1 MENNAPQKK
10 QFPAFLTLTIIA
22 VVAAVVLALT
32 NMITAGPIA
41 EHAMAALKE
50 AFNAVM
56 PAESYEAMTVPA
68 EYEVAS
74 LYAAKN
80 GDEVIGYCVTA
91 SSNGYGGPV
100 AVTLGV
106 DKSGVVTGCSVGD
119 TNFAETAGFGARA
132 KDASFQE
139 QFPGISAVD
148 GGAFEALSGATI
160 TSEAVRAS
168 VNKGLKCVAEVALGA
183 SQKAQVEFGAPA
195 GKADEAEAV
204 EPVGEVLT
212 AAAPG
217 FAGQDVIVNATMN
230 ADGTIATLSFDMSL
244 QAPPVCDL
252 CNTDEFK
259 SQFIGKAGP
268 FVKGEGIDIVSGAT
282 FTSEGIIAAV
292 NKLYETQETFAEAPA
307 TVIAEGDSA
316 ALAVKADGAAVV
328 TPVEGYTG
336 DVAVNLT
343 VENGQVTAGEF
354 AAPAEEVAAEPAP
367 ADNIIGTAPGFQSDV
382 NVSITLAEDGT
393 IAALSIGSAG
403 ETPGFGIRCAEDETF
418 INQFIGKKGPFAIG
432 ENVDAL
438 TGATMTSTAVVEAI
452 NVAMNADEAV
462 ADTTEEVV
470 EEVPAE
476 TAAPAG
482 ETFTGTAAGFQ
493 SDVTVTLTVADGV
506 ITAITVDSSGET
518 VGFGTRCAEDETF
531 LNQFIG
537 KKVEVFTLG
546 ENVDA
551 LTGAT
556 MTSQAVVNAIN
567 ASSTVAATAEAVEAA
582 PAGETLTGTAAGFQS
597 DVTVTLTV
605 ADGVITAITVDS
617 SGETVG
623 FGTRC
628 AEDEAF
634 LNQFIGKKA
643 TPDLGE
649 GIDALSGATMTSE
662 AVVKAA
668 NAAIGV
674 EEAVETTEEVV
685 EEVPAAPAAE
695 ELTAAAAGFAGKDVG
710 VAVTLNEDGT
720 IATLTLDL
728 TQQVPLVCDLCNSE
742 DFLNQFIGKKGP
754 FVKGEGV
761 DIVTGAT
768 FTSDGVI
775 AALNTLFP
783 EEEKVEE
790 AAAPAGEALTA
801 AAPGFLDSE
810 VGVTATL
817 NADGTIATLT
827 FDLSKQV
834 PPAGDL
840 CDSED
845 FKAQFIGK
853 KGPFVLGEG
862 VDAVTGATFTSEG
875 VVEALNKLFQ

>member
-1 MENNAPQKK
+1 MENNAPKKK
-10 QFPAFLTLTIIA
+10 QLPAFLILTIIA
-22 VVAAVVLALT
+22 VVAAVVLGLT

-56 PAESYEAMTVPA
+56 PAESYEIMTVPA
-68 EYEVAS
+68 EHEVSS

-106 DKSGVVTGCSVGD
+106 DTNGVVTGISVGD
-119 TNFAETAGFGARA
+119 ANFAETPGFGARA
-132 KDASFQE
+132 KDASFQA
-139 QFPGISAVD
+139 QFPGISAVE

-160 TSEAVRAS
+160 TSEAVRAAT
-168 VNKGLKCVAEVALGA
+168 NKGLKCVAEVALGA
-183 SQKAQVEFGAPA
+183 SQNAQVEFGAPA
-195 GKADEAEAV
+195 GKPAEAETV
-204 EPVGEVLT
+204 EPVGDVLT

-230 ADGTIATLSFDMSL
+230 ADGTIATLSFDMSK

-259 SQFIGKAGP
+259 AQFIGKAGP
-268 FVKGEGIDIVSGAT
+268 FVKGEGVDIVSGAT

-292 NKLYETQETFAEAPA
+292 NKLYETEETFAEAPA
-307 TVIAEGDSA
+307 TVIAEGDTA
-316 ALAVKADGAAVV
+316 ALAVKADGVAVV

-336 DVAVNLT
+336 EVAVNLT

-354 AAPAEEVAAEPAP
+354 AAPADTGAEPAP
-367 ADNIIGTAPGFQSDV
+367 VDNIIGTAPGFQSDV

-393 IAALSIGSAG
+393 IAALSIGSAD
-403 ETPGFGIRCAEDETF
+403 ETPGFGTRCGEDEAF
-418 INQFIGKKGPFAIG
+418 INQFVGKKGPFAIG

-452 NVAMNADEAV
+452 NVAMNADVQE
-462 ADTTEEVV
+462 
-470 EEVPAE
+470 
-476 TAAPAG
+476 AAPAG
-482 ETFTGTAAGFQ
+482 ETFTGTAGGFQ

-506 ITAITVDSSGET
+506 ITAITVDSSSET
-518 VGFGTRCAEDETF
+518 PGFGTRCGEDEAF
-531 LNQFIG
+531 LNQFVG
-537 KKVEVFTLG
+537 KKVEVFALG

-551 LTGAT
+551 LSGAT
-556 MTSQAVVNAIN
+556 MTSEAVVKAIN
-567 ASSTVAATAEAVEAA
+567 ASSTVAASAEAVEAA
-582 PAGETLTGTAAGFQS
+582 PAGETFTGTAGGFQS

-617 SGETVG
+617 SSETPG

-628 AEDEAF
+628 GEDEAF

-649 GIDALSGATMTSE
+649 GIDALTGATVTSE

-685 EEVPAAPAAE
+685 EEAPAAE
-695 ELTAAAAGFAGKDVG
+695 ELTAAAPGFVGKDVG

-728 TQQVPLVCDLCNSE
+728 TQQAPPVCDMCNSE

-768 FTSDGVI
+768 FTSEGVI

-790 AAAPAGEALTA
+790 VAAPAAEELTA
-801 AAPGFLDSE
+801 AAPGFVGKD
-810 VGVTATL
+810 VGVAVTL

-834 PPAGDL
+834 PPVCDL
-840 CDSED
+840 CDTEA

-853 KGPFVLGEG
+853 KGPFVKGEG
-862 VDAVTGATFTSEG
+862 VDVVTGATFTSEG
-875 VVEALNKLFQ
+875 IIEALNKLFQ

>member
-1 MENNAPQKK
+1 MENNAPKKK
-10 QFPAFLTLTIIA
+10 QLPAFLILTIIA

-41 EHAMAALKE
+41 VHAMAALKE

-56 PAESYEAMTVPA
+56 PAESYEIMTVPA
-68 EYEVAS
+68 EHDVSS
-74 LYAAKN
+74 LYVAKN
-80 GDEVIGYCVTA
+80 GDEVVGYCVTA

-106 DKSGVVTGCSVGD
+106 DTNGVVTGISVGD
-119 TNFAETAGFGARA
+119 ANFAETPGFGARA
-132 KDASFQE
+132 KDASFQA
-139 QFPGISAVD
+139 QFPGISAVE

-160 TSEAVRAS
+160 TSEAVRAAT
-168 VNKGLKCVAEVALGA
+168 NKGLKCVAEVALGA
-183 SQKAQVEFGAPA
+183 SQNAQVEFGAPA
-195 GKADEAEAV
+195 GKPAEAETV
-204 EPVGEVLT
+204 EPVGDVLT

-230 ADGTIATLSFDMSL
+230 ADGTIATLSFDMSK

-259 SQFIGKAGP
+259 AQFIGKAGP
-268 FVKGEGIDIVSGAT
+268 FVKGEGVDIVSGAT

-292 NKLYETQETFAEAPA
+292 NKLYETEETFAEAPA
-307 TVIAEGDSA
+307 TVIAEGDTA

-336 DVAVNLT
+336 EVAVNLT

-354 AAPAEEVAAEPAP
+354 AAPAEEVPADTGAEPAP

-393 IAALSIGSAG
+393 IAALSIGSAD
-403 ETPGFGIRCAEDETF
+403 ETPGFGTRCAEDEAF
-418 INQFIGKKGPFAIG
+418 INQFVGKKGPFAIG

-438 TGATMTSTAVVEAI
+438 SGATMTSTAVVEAI
-452 NVAMNADEAV
+452 NVAMNADVQE
-462 ADTTEEVV
+462 
-470 EEVPAE
+470 
-476 TAAPAG
+476 AAPAG
-482 ETFTGTAAGFQ
+482 ETFTGTAGGFQ

-506 ITAITVDSSGET
+506 ITAITVDSSSET
-518 VGFGTRCAEDETF
+518 PGFGTRCGEDEAF

-556 MTSQAVVNAIN
+556 V
-567 ASSTVAATAEAVEAA
+567 
-582 PAGETLTGTAAGFQS
+582 
-597 DVTVTLTV
+597 
-605 ADGVITAITVDS
+605 
-617 SGETVG
+617 
-623 FGTRC
+623 
-628 AEDEAF
+628 
-634 LNQFIGKKA
+634 
-643 TPDLGE
+643 
-649 GIDALSGATMTSE
+649 TSE

-685 EEVPAAPAAE
+685 EEAPAAE
-695 ELTAAAAGFAGKDVG
+695 ELTAAAPGFVGKDVG

-728 TQQVPLVCDLCNSE
+728 TQQAPPVCDMCNSE

-768 FTSDGVI
+768 FTSEGVI

-790 AAAPAGEALTA
+790 VAAPAAEEQTA
-801 AAPGFLDSE
+801 VAPGFLDSE

-834 PPAGDL
+834 PPACDL
-840 CDSED
+840 CDTEA

-853 KGPFVLGEG
+853 KGPFVKGEG
-862 VDAVTGATFTSEG
+862 VDVVTGATFTSEG
-875 VVEALNKLFQ
+875 IIEALNKLFQ

>member
-1 MENNAPQKK
+1 MENNAPKKK
-10 QFPAFLTLTIIA
+10 QLPAFLILTIIA

-56 PAESYEAMTVPA
+56 PAESYEIMTVPA
-68 EYEVAS
+68 EHEVSS

-106 DKSGVVTGCSVGD
+106 DTNGVVTGISVGD
-119 TNFAETAGFGARA
+119 ANFAETPGFGARA
-132 KDASFQE
+132 KDASFQA
-139 QFPGISAVD
+139 QFPGISAVE

-160 TSEAVRAS
+160 TSEAVRAAT
-168 VNKGLKCVAEVALGA
+168 NKGLKCVAEVALGA
-183 SQKAQVEFGAPA
+183 SQNAQVEFGAPA
-195 GKADEAEAV
+195 GKPAEAETV
-204 EPVGEVLT
+204 EPVGDVLT

-230 ADGTIATLSFDMSL
+230 ADGTIATLSFDMSK

-259 SQFIGKAGP
+259 AQFIGKAGP
-268 FVKGEGIDIVSGAT
+268 FVKGEGVDIVSGAT

-292 NKLYETQETFAEAPA
+292 NKLYETEETFAEAPA
-307 TVIAEGDSA
+307 TVIAEGDTA

-336 DVAVNLT
+336 EVAVNLT

-354 AAPAEEVAAEPAP
+354 AAPADTGAEPAP

-393 IAALSIGSAG
+393 IAALSIGSAD
-403 ETPGFGIRCAEDETF
+403 ETPGFGTRCGEDEAF
-418 INQFIGKKGPFAIG
+418 INQFVGKKGPFAIG

-452 NVAMNADEAV
+452 NVAMNADVQE
-462 ADTTEEVV
+462 
-470 EEVPAE
+470 
-476 TAAPAG
+476 AAPAG
-482 ETFTGTAAGFQ
+482 ETFTGTAGGFQ

-506 ITAITVDSSGET
+506 IIAITVDSSSET
-518 VGFGTRCAEDETF
+518 PGFGTRC
-531 LNQFIG
+531 G
-537 KKVEVFTLG
+537 
-546 ENVDA
+546 
-551 LTGAT
+551 
-556 MTSQAVVNAIN
+556 
-567 ASSTVAATAEAVEAA
+567 
-582 PAGETLTGTAAGFQS
+582 
-597 DVTVTLTV
+597 
-605 ADGVITAITVDS
+605 
-617 SGETVG
+617 
-623 FGTRC
+623 
-628 AEDEAF
+628 EDEAF
-634 LNQFIGKKA
+634 LNQFVGKKA

-649 GIDALSGATMTSE
+649 GIDALTGATVTSE

-674 EEAVETTEEVV
+674 EEAVETTA
-685 EEVPAAPAAE
+685 PAAPAE
-695 ELTAAAAGFAGKDVG
+695 EQTAV
-710 VAVTLNEDGT
+710 
-720 IATLTLDL
+720 
-728 TQQVPLVCDLCNSE
+728 
-742 DFLNQFIGKKGP
+742 
-754 FVKGEGV
+754 
-761 DIVTGAT
+761 
-768 FTSDGVI
+768 
-775 AALNTLFP
+775 
-783 EEEKVEE
+783 
-790 AAAPAGEALTA
+790 
-801 AAPGFLDSE
+801 APGFLDSE

-834 PPAGDL
+834 PPVCDL
-840 CDSED
+840 CDTEA

-853 KGPFVLGEG
+853 KGPFVKGEG
-862 VDAVTGATFTSEG
+862 VDIVTGATFTSEG
-875 VVEALNKLFQ
+875 IIEALNKLFQ

>member
-1 MENNAPQKK
+1 MENNAPKKK
-10 QFPAFLTLTIIA
+10 QLPAFLILTIIA

-56 PAESYEAMTVPA
+56 PAESYESMTVPA
-68 EYEVAS
+68 DYDVSS

-80 GDEVIGYCVTA
+80 GDEVVGYCVTA

-106 DKSGVVTGCSVGD
+106 DPNGVVTGISVGD
-119 TNFAETAGFGARA
+119 ANFAETPGFGARA
-132 KDASFQE
+132 KDASFQA
-139 QFPGISAVD
+139 QFPGISAVE

-160 TSEAVRAS
+160 TSEAVRAAT
-168 VNKGLKCVAEVALGA
+168 NKGLKCVAEVALGA
-183 SQKAQVEFGAPA
+183 SQNAQVEFGAPA
-195 GKADEAEAV
+195 GKPAEAETV
-204 EPVGEVLT
+204 EPVGDVLT

-230 ADGTIATLSFDMSL
+230 ADGTIATLSFDMSK

-259 SQFIGKAGP
+259 AQFIGKAGP
-268 FVKGEGIDIVSGAT
+268 FVKGEGVDIVSGAT

-292 NKLYETQETFAEAPA
+292 NKLYETEETFAEAPA

-336 DVAVNLT
+336 EVAVNLT

-354 AAPAEEVAAEPAP
+354 AAPAEEAPADTGAEPAP
-367 ADNIIGTAPGFQSDV
+367 ADNIIGTAPGYQSDV

-393 IAALSIGSAG
+393 IAALSIGSAD
-403 ETPGFGIRCAEDETF
+403 ETPGFGTRCAEDEAF

-452 NVAMNADEAV
+452 NVAMNADEQ
-462 ADTTEEVV
+462 E
-470 EEVPAE
+470 
-476 TAAPAG
+476 AAPAG
-482 ETFTGTAAGFQ
+482 ETFTGTAGGFQ

-506 ITAITVDSSGET
+506 ITAITVDSSSET
-518 VGFGTRCAEDETF
+518 PGFGTRCGEDE
-531 LNQFIG
+531 
-537 KKVEVFTLG
+537 V
-546 ENVDA
+546 
-551 LTGAT
+551 
-556 MTSQAVVNAIN
+556 
-567 ASSTVAATAEAVEAA
+567 
-582 PAGETLTGTAAGFQS
+582 
-597 DVTVTLTV
+597 
-605 ADGVITAITVDS
+605 
-617 SGETVG
+617 
-623 FGTRC
+623 
-628 AEDEAF
+628 F

-649 GIDALSGATMTSE
+649 GIDALTGATMTSE

-685 EEVPAAPAAE
+685 EEAPAAE
-695 ELTAAAAGFAGKDVG
+695 ELTAAAPGFVGKDVG

-728 TQQVPLVCDLCNSE
+728 TQQAPPVCDLCNSE

-768 FTSDGVI
+768 FTSEGVI

-790 AAAPAGEALTA
+790 VAAPAAEEQTA
-801 AAPGFLDSE
+801 VAPGFLDSE

-834 PPAGDL
+834 PPVCDL
-840 CDSED
+840 CDTEA

-853 KGPFVLGEG
+853 KGPFVKGEG
-862 VDAVTGATFTSEG
+862 VDVVTGATFTSEG
-875 VVEALNKLFQ
+875 IIEALNKLFQ

>member
-1 MENNAPQKK
+1 MENNAPKKK
-10 QFPAFLTLTIIA
+10 QLPAFLILTIIA

-56 PAESYEAMTVPA
+56 PAESYEIMTVPA
-68 EYEVAS
+68 DYDVSS
-74 LYAAKN
+74 LYVAKN

-106 DKSGVVTGCSVGD
+106 DTNGVVTGISVGD
-119 TNFAETAGFGARA
+119 ANFAETPGFGARA

-139 QFPGISAVD
+139 QFPGISAVE

-160 TSEAVRAS
+160 TSEAVRAAT
-168 VNKGLKCVAEVALGA
+168 NKGLKCVAEVALGA
-183 SQKAQVEFGAPA
+183 SQNAQVEFGAPA
-195 GKADEAEAV
+195 GKPAEAETV
-204 EPVGEVLT
+204 EPVGDVLT

-268 FVKGEGIDIVSGAT
+268 FVKGEGVDIVSGAT

-292 NKLYETQETFAEAPA
+292 NKLYETEETFAEAPA

-336 DVAVNLT
+336 EVAVNLT

-354 AAPAEEVAAEPAP
+354 AAPAEEVPADTGAEPAP

-393 IAALSIGSAG
+393 IAALSIGSAS
-403 ETPGFGIRCAEDETF
+403 ETPGFGTRCAEDEAF

-452 NVAMNADEAV
+452 NVAMNADEQ
-462 ADTTEEVV
+462 E
-470 EEVPAE
+470 
-476 TAAPAG
+476 AAPAG
-482 ETFTGTAAGFQ
+482 EIFTGTAGGFQ

-506 ITAITVDSSGET
+506 ITAITVDSSSET
-518 VGFGTRCAEDETF
+518 PGFGTRC
-531 LNQFIG
+531 G
-537 KKVEVFTLG
+537 
-546 ENVDA
+546 
-551 LTGAT
+551 
-556 MTSQAVVNAIN
+556 
-567 ASSTVAATAEAVEAA
+567 
-582 PAGETLTGTAAGFQS
+582 
-597 DVTVTLTV
+597 
-605 ADGVITAITVDS
+605 
-617 SGETVG
+617 
-623 FGTRC
+623 
-628 AEDEAF
+628 EDEAF

-685 EEVPAAPAAE
+685 EEAPAAE
-695 ELTAAAAGFAGKDVG
+695 ELTAAAPGFVGKDVG

-720 IATLTLDL
+720 IATLNLDL
-728 TQQVPLVCDLCNSE
+728 TQQAPPVCDMCNSE

-768 FTSDGVI
+768 FTSEGVI

-790 AAAPAGEALTA
+790 VAAPAEEQTA

-817 NADGTIATLT
+817 NADGTIATLS

-834 PPAGDL
+834 PPACDL
-840 CDSED
+840 CDTEE

-853 KGPFVLGEG
+853 KGPFVKGEG
-862 VDAVTGATFTSEG
+862 VDVVTGATFTSEG
-875 VVEALNKLFQ
+875 IIEALNKLFQ

>member
-1 MENNAPQKK
+1 MENNAPKKK
-10 QFPAFLTLTIIA
+10 QLPAFLILTIIA

-56 PAESYEAMTVPA
+56 PAESYEIMTVPA
-68 EYEVAS
+68 DYDVSS

-106 DKSGVVTGCSVGD
+106 DTNGVVTGISVGD
-119 TNFAETAGFGARA
+119 ANFAETPGFGARA
-132 KDASFQE
+132 KDASFQA
-139 QFPGISAVD
+139 QFPGISAVE

-160 TSEAVRAS
+160 TSEAVRAAT
-168 VNKGLKCVAEVALGA
+168 NKGLKCVAEVALGA
-183 SQKAQVEFGAPA
+183 SQNAQVEFGAPA
-195 GKADEAEAV
+195 GKPAEAETV
-204 EPVGEVLT
+204 EPVGDVLT

-230 ADGTIATLSFDMSL
+230 ADGTIATLSLDMSK
-244 QAPPVCDL
+244 QVPPVCDL

-259 SQFIGKAGP
+259 AQFIGKAGP
-268 FVKGEGIDIVSGAT
+268 FVKGEGVDIVSGAT

-292 NKLYETQETFAEAPA
+292 NKLYETEETFAEAPA
-307 TVIAEGDSA
+307 TVIAEGDTA

-328 TPVEGYTG
+328 TPVDGYTG
-336 DVAVNLT
+336 EVAVNLT

-354 AAPAEEVAAEPAP
+354 AAPADTGAEPAP

-393 IAALSIGSAG
+393 IAALSIGSAD
-403 ETPGFGIRCAEDETF
+403 ETPGFGTRCAEDEAF
-418 INQFIGKKGPFAIG
+418 INQFVGKKGPFAIG

-452 NVAMNADEAV
+452 NVAMNADVQE
-462 ADTTEEVV
+462 
-470 EEVPAE
+470 
-476 TAAPAG
+476 AAPAG
-482 ETFTGTAAGFQ
+482 ETFTGTAGGFQ

-506 ITAITVDSSGET
+506 ITAITVDSSSET
-518 VGFGTRCAEDETF
+518 PGFGTRC
-531 LNQFIG
+531 G
-537 KKVEVFTLG
+537 
-546 ENVDA
+546 
-551 LTGAT
+551 
-556 MTSQAVVNAIN
+556 
-567 ASSTVAATAEAVEAA
+567 
-582 PAGETLTGTAAGFQS
+582 
-597 DVTVTLTV
+597 
-605 ADGVITAITVDS
+605 
-617 SGETVG
+617 
-623 FGTRC
+623 
-628 AEDEAF
+628 EDEAF

-649 GIDALSGATMTSE
+649 GIDALTGATVTSE

-674 EEAVETTEEVV
+674 EEAVETT
-685 EEVPAAPAAE
+685 VPAAPAAE
-695 ELTAAAAGFAGKDVG
+695 ELTAAAPGFVGKDVG

-728 TQQVPLVCDLCNSE
+728 TQQAPPVCDMCNSE

-768 FTSDGVI
+768 FTSEGVI

-790 AAAPAGEALTA
+790 VAAPAEEQTA

-834 PPAGDL
+834 PPVCDL
-840 CDSED
+840 CDTED

-853 KGPFVLGEG
+853 KGPFVKGEG
-862 VDAVTGATFTSEG
+862 VDVVTGATFTSEG
-875 VVEALNKLFQ
+875 IIEALNKLFQ

>member
-1 MENNAPQKK
+1 MENNAPKKK
-10 QFPAFLTLTIIA
+10 QLPAFLILTIIA

-56 PAESYEAMTVPA
+56 PAESYEIMTVPA
-68 EYEVAS
+68 EHEVSS

-80 GDEVIGYCVTA
+80 GDDLVGYCVTA

-106 DKSGVVTGCSVGD
+106 DTNGVVTGISVGD
-119 TNFAETAGFGARA
+119 ANFAETPGFGARA
-132 KDASFQE
+132 KDASFQA
-139 QFPGISAVD
+139 QFPGISAVE

-160 TSEAVRAS
+160 TSEAVRAAT
-168 VNKGLKCVAEVALGA
+168 NKGLKCVAEVALGA
-183 SQKAQVEFGAPA
+183 SQNAQVEFGAPA
-195 GKADEAEAV
+195 GKPAEAETV
-204 EPVGEVLT
+204 EPVGDVLT

-230 ADGTIATLSFDMSL
+230 ADGTIATLSFDMSK

-259 SQFIGKAGP
+259 AQFIGKAGP
-268 FVKGEGIDIVSGAT
+268 FVKGEGVDIVSGAT

-292 NKLYETQETFAEAPA
+292 NKLYETEETFAEAPA

-336 DVAVNLT
+336 EVAVNLT

-354 AAPAEEVAAEPAP
+354 AASAETGAEPAP
-367 ADNIIGTAPGFQSDV
+367 ADNIIGTAHGFQSDV

-393 IAALSIGSAG
+393 IAALSIGSAD
-403 ETPGFGIRCAEDETF
+403 ETPGFGTRCAEDEAF

-438 TGATMTSTAVVEAI
+438 TGATVTSTAVVKAI
-452 NVAMNADEAV
+452 NVAMNADEQ
-462 ADTTEEVV
+462 E
-470 EEVPAE
+470 
-476 TAAPAG
+476 AAPAG
-482 ETFTGTAAGFQ
+482 ETITGTAGGFQ

-506 ITAITVDSSGET
+506 ITAITVDSSSET
-518 VGFGTRCAEDETF
+518 SGFGTRCGEDEAF

-537 KKVEVFTLG
+537 KKEEVFTLG

-556 MTSQAVVNAIN
+556 VTS
-567 ASSTVAATAEAVEAA
+567 T
-582 PAGETLTGTAAGFQS
+582 
-597 DVTVTLTV
+597 
-605 ADGVITAITVDS
+605 
-617 SGETVG
+617 
-623 FGTRC
+623 
-628 AEDEAF
+628 
-634 LNQFIGKKA
+634 
-643 TPDLGE
+643 
-649 GIDALSGATMTSE
+649 

-674 EEAVETTEEVV
+674 EEAVETT
-685 EEVPAAPAAE
+685 APAAE
-695 ELTAAAAGFAGKDVG
+695 EQTAV
-710 VAVTLNEDGT
+710 
-720 IATLTLDL
+720 
-728 TQQVPLVCDLCNSE
+728 
-742 DFLNQFIGKKGP
+742 
-754 FVKGEGV
+754 
-761 DIVTGAT
+761 
-768 FTSDGVI
+768 
-775 AALNTLFP
+775 
-783 EEEKVEE
+783 
-790 AAAPAGEALTA
+790 
-801 AAPGFLDSE
+801 APGFLDSE

-817 NADGTIATLT
+817 NADGTIANLS

-834 PPAGDL
+834 PPACDL
-840 CDSED
+840 CDTEA

-853 KGPFVLGEG
+853 KGPFVKGEG
-862 VDAVTGATFTSEG
+862 VDVVTGATFTSEG
-875 VVEALNKLFQ
+875 IIEALNKLFQ

>member
-1 MENNAPQKK
+1 MENNAPKKK
-10 QFPAFLTLTIIA
+10 QLPAFLILTIIA

-56 PAESYEAMTVPA
+56 PAESYEIMTVSA
-68 EYEVAS
+68 DYDVSS

-106 DKSGVVTGCSVGD
+106 DTNGVVTGISVGD
-119 TNFAETAGFGARA
+119 ANFAETPGFGARA
-132 KDASFQE
+132 KDASFQA
-139 QFPGISAVD
+139 QFPGISAVE

-160 TSEAVRAS
+160 TSEAVRAAT
-168 VNKGLKCVAEVALGA
+168 NKGLKCVAEVALGA
-183 SQKAQVEFGAPA
+183 SQNAQVEFGAPA
-195 GKADEAEAV
+195 GKPAEAETV
-204 EPVGEVLT
+204 EPVGDVLT

-230 ADGTIATLSFDMSL
+230 ADGTIATLSFDMSK
-244 QAPPVCDL
+244 QVPPVCDL

-259 SQFIGKAGP
+259 AQFIGKAGP
-268 FVKGEGIDIVSGAT
+268 FVKGEGVDIVSGAT

-292 NKLYETQETFAEAPA
+292 NKLYETEETFAEAPA
-307 TVIAEGDSA
+307 TVIAEGDTA

-336 DVAVNLT
+336 EVAVNLT

-354 AAPAEEVAAEPAP
+354 AAPADTGAEPAP

-393 IAALSIGSAG
+393 IAALSIGSAD
-403 ETPGFGIRCAEDETF
+403 ETPGFGTRCAEDEAF
-418 INQFIGKKGPFAIG
+418 INQFVGKKGPFAIG
-432 ENVDAL
+432 KNVDAL

-452 NVAMNADEAV
+452 NVAMNADVQE
-462 ADTTEEVV
+462 
-470 EEVPAE
+470 
-476 TAAPAG
+476 AAPAG
-482 ETFTGTAAGFQ
+482 ETFTGTAGGFQ

-506 ITAITVDSSGET
+506 ITAITVDSSSET
-518 VGFGTRCAEDETF
+518 PGFGTRCGEDEAF
-531 LNQFIG
+531 LNQFVG
-537 KKVEVFTLG
+537 KKVEVFALG

-551 LTGAT
+551 LSGAT
-556 MTSQAVVNAIN
+556 MTSEAVVKAIN
-567 ASSTVAATAEAVEAA
+567 ASSTVAASAEAVEAA
-582 PAGETLTGTAAGFQS
+582 PAGETFTGTAGGFQS

-605 ADGVITAITVDS
+605 ADGVITAIAVDS
-617 SGETVG
+617 SSETPG

-628 AEDEAF
+628 GEDEAF

-649 GIDALSGATMTSE
+649 GIDALTGATMTSE

-685 EEVPAAPAAE
+685 EEAPAAE
-695 ELTAAAAGFAGKDVG
+695 ELTAAAPGFVGKDVG

-728 TQQVPLVCDLCNSE
+728 TQQAPPVCDMCNSE

-768 FTSDGVI
+768 FTSEGVI

-790 AAAPAGEALTA
+790 VAAPAAEELTA
-801 AAPGFLDSE
+801 AAPGFVGKD
-810 VGVTATL
+810 VGVAVTL

-834 PPAGDL
+834 PPVCDL
-840 CDSED
+840 CDTEA

-853 KGPFVLGEG
+853 KGPFVKGEG
-862 VDAVTGATFTSEG
+862 VDVVTGATFTSEG
-875 VVEALNKLFQ
+875 IIEALNKLFQ

>member
-1 MENNAPQKK
+1 MENNAPKKK
-10 QFPAFLTLTIIA
+10 QLPAFLILTIIA

-56 PAESYEAMTVPA
+56 PAESYEIMTVPA
-68 EYEVAS
+68 EHEVSS
-74 LYAAKN
+74 LYVAKN
-80 GDEVIGYCVTA
+80 GDEVVGYCVTA

-106 DKSGVVTGCSVGD
+106 DTDGVVTGISVGD
-119 TNFAETAGFGARA
+119 ANFAETPGFGARA
-132 KDASFQE
+132 KDASFQA
-139 QFPGISAVD
+139 QFPGISAVE

-160 TSEAVRAS
+160 TSEAVRAAT
-168 VNKGLKCVAEVALGA
+168 NKGLKCVAEVALGA
-183 SQKAQVEFGAPA
+183 SQNAQVEFGAPA
-195 GKADEAEAV
+195 GKPAEAETV
-204 EPVGEVLT
+204 EPVGDVLT

-230 ADGTIATLSFDMSL
+230 ADGTIATLSFDMSK
-244 QAPPVCDL
+244 QVPPVCDL

-259 SQFIGKAGP
+259 AQFIGKAGP
-268 FVKGEGIDIVSGAT
+268 FVKGEGVDIVSGAT

-292 NKLYETQETFAEAPA
+292 NKLYETEETFAEAPA
-307 TVIAEGDSA
+307 TVIAEGDTA

-336 DVAVNLT
+336 EVAVNLT

-354 AAPAEEVAAEPAP
+354 AAPADTGAEPAP

-393 IAALSIGSAG
+393 IAALSIGSAD
-403 ETPGFGIRCAEDETF
+403 ETPGFGTRCGEDEAF
-418 INQFIGKKGPFAIG
+418 INQFVGKKGPFAIG

-452 NVAMNADEAV
+452 NVAMNADVQE
-462 ADTTEEVV
+462 
-470 EEVPAE
+470 
-476 TAAPAG
+476 AAPAG
-482 ETFTGTAAGFQ
+482 ETFTGTAGGFQ

-506 ITAITVDSSGET
+506 ITAITVDSSSET
-518 VGFGTRCAEDETF
+518 PGFGTRC
-531 LNQFIG
+531 G
-537 KKVEVFTLG
+537 
-546 ENVDA
+546 
-551 LTGAT
+551 
-556 MTSQAVVNAIN
+556 
-567 ASSTVAATAEAVEAA
+567 
-582 PAGETLTGTAAGFQS
+582 
-597 DVTVTLTV
+597 
-605 ADGVITAITVDS
+605 
-617 SGETVG
+617 
-623 FGTRC
+623 
-628 AEDEAF
+628 EDEAF

-649 GIDALSGATMTSE
+649 GIDALTGATVTSE

-674 EEAVETTEEVV
+674 EEAVETTAPV
-685 EEVPAAPAAE
+685 APAAE
-695 ELTAAAAGFAGKDVG
+695 ELTAAAPGFVGKDVG

-728 TQQVPLVCDLCNSE
+728 TQQAPPVCDLCNSE

-768 FTSDGVI
+768 FTSEGVI

-790 AAAPAGEALTA
+790 VAAPAEEQTA

-834 PPAGDL
+834 PPVCDL
-840 CDSED
+840 CDTED

-853 KGPFVLGEG
+853 KGPFVKGEG
-862 VDAVTGATFTSEG
+862 VDIVTGATFTSEG
-875 VVEALNKLFQ
+875 IIEALNKLFQ

>member
-1 MENNAPQKK
+1 MENNAPKKK
-10 QFPAFLTLTIIA
+10 QLPAFLILTIIA

-56 PAESYEAMTVPA
+56 PAESYEIMTVPA
-68 EYEVAS
+68 EHEVSS

-80 GDEVIGYCVTA
+80 GDDLVGYCVTA

-106 DKSGVVTGCSVGD
+106 DTNGVVTGISVGD
-119 TNFAETAGFGARA
+119 ANFAETPGFGARA
-132 KDASFQE
+132 KDASFQA
-139 QFPGISAVD
+139 QFPGISAVE

-160 TSEAVRAS
+160 TSEAVRAAT
-168 VNKGLKCVAEVALGA
+168 NKGLKCVAEVALGA
-183 SQKAQVEFGAPA
+183 SQNAQVEFGAPA
-195 GKADEAEAV
+195 GKPAEAETV
-204 EPVGEVLT
+204 KPVGDVLT

-230 ADGTIATLSFDMSL
+230 ADGTIATLSFDMSK

-259 SQFIGKAGP
+259 AQFIGKAGP
-268 FVKGEGIDIVSGAT
+268 FVKGEGVDIVSGAT

-292 NKLYETQETFAEAPA
+292 NKLYETEETFAEAPA
-307 TVIAEGDSA
+307 TVIAKGDSA

-336 DVAVNLT
+336 EVAVNLT

-354 AAPAEEVAAEPAP
+354 AAPAETGAEPAP
-367 ADNIIGTAPGFQSDV
+367 ADNIIGTAHGFQSDV

-393 IAALSIGSAG
+393 IAALSIGSAA
-403 ETPGFGIRCAEDETF
+403 ETPGFGTRCGEDE
-418 INQFIGKKGPFAIG
+418 A
-432 ENVDAL
+432 
-438 TGATMTSTAVVEAI
+438 
-452 NVAMNADEAV
+452 
-462 ADTTEEVV
+462 
-470 EEVPAE
+470 
-476 TAAPAG
+476 
-482 ETFTGTAAGFQ
+482 
-493 SDVTVTLTVADGV
+493 
-506 ITAITVDSSGET
+506 
-518 VGFGTRCAEDETF
+518 F

-556 MTSQAVVNAIN
+556 VTSTAVVKAIN
-567 ASSTVAATAEAVEAA
+567 VAMNADEQEAA
-582 PAGETLTGTAAGFQS
+582 PAGETITGTAGGFQS

-617 SGETVG
+617 SSETPG

-628 AEDEAF
+628 GEDEAF
-634 LNQFIGKKA
+634 LNQFIGKKVEVF
-643 TPDLGE
+643 TLGE
-649 GIDALSGATMTSE
+649 NVDALTGATVTST

-668 NAAIGV
+668 NAAIDV
-674 EEAVETTEEVV
+674 EEAVETTA
-685 EEVPAAPAAE
+685 PAAPAAE
-695 ELTAAAAGFAGKDVG
+695 EQTAV
-710 VAVTLNEDGT
+710 
-720 IATLTLDL
+720 
-728 TQQVPLVCDLCNSE
+728 
-742 DFLNQFIGKKGP
+742 
-754 FVKGEGV
+754 
-761 DIVTGAT
+761 
-768 FTSDGVI
+768 
-775 AALNTLFP
+775 
-783 EEEKVEE
+783 
-790 AAAPAGEALTA
+790 
-801 AAPGFLDSE
+801 APGFLDSE

-834 PPAGDL
+834 PPACDL
-840 CDSED
+840 CDTEA

-853 KGPFVLGEG
+853 KGPFVKGEG
-862 VDAVTGATFTSEG
+862 VDVVTGATITSEG
-875 VVEALNKLFQ
+875 IIEALNKLFQ

>member
-1 MENNAPQKK
+1 MENNAPKKK
-10 QFPAFLTLTIIA
+10 QLPAFLILTIIA

-56 PAESYEAMTVPA
+56 PAESYEIMTVPA
-68 EYEVAS
+68 EHEVSS

-106 DKSGVVTGCSVGD
+106 DTNGVVTGISVGD
-119 TNFAETAGFGARA
+119 ANFAETPGFGARA
-132 KDASFQE
+132 KDASFQA
-139 QFPGISAVD
+139 QFPGISAVE

-160 TSEAVRAS
+160 TSEAVRAAT
-168 VNKGLKCVAEVALGA
+168 NKGLKCVAEVALGA
-183 SQKAQVEFGAPA
+183 SQNAQVEFGAPA
-195 GKADEAEAV
+195 GKPAEAETV
-204 EPVGEVLT
+204 EPVGDVLT

-230 ADGTIATLSFDMSL
+230 ADGTIATLSFDMSK

-259 SQFIGKAGP
+259 AQFIGKAGP
-268 FVKGEGIDIVSGAT
+268 FVKGEGVDIVSGAT

-292 NKLYETQETFAEAPA
+292 NKLYETEETFAEAPA

-328 TPVEGYTG
+328 TPVDGYTG
-336 DVAVNLT
+336 EVAVNLT

-354 AAPAEEVAAEPAP
+354 AAPAEKAPADTGAEPAP

-393 IAALSIGSAG
+393 IAALSIGSAD
-403 ETPGFGIRCAEDETF
+403 ETPGFGTRCAEDEAF
-418 INQFIGKKGPFAIG
+418 INQFVGKKGPFAIG

-452 NVAMNADEAV
+452 NVAMNADVQE
-462 ADTTEEVV
+462 
-470 EEVPAE
+470 
-476 TAAPAG
+476 AAPAG
-482 ETFTGTAAGFQ
+482 ETFTGTAGGFQ

-506 ITAITVDSSGET
+506 ITAITVDSSSET
-518 VGFGTRCAEDETF
+518 PGFGTRC
-531 LNQFIG
+531 G
-537 KKVEVFTLG
+537 
-546 ENVDA
+546 
-551 LTGAT
+551 
-556 MTSQAVVNAIN
+556 
-567 ASSTVAATAEAVEAA
+567 
-582 PAGETLTGTAAGFQS
+582 
-597 DVTVTLTV
+597 
-605 ADGVITAITVDS
+605 
-617 SGETVG
+617 
-623 FGTRC
+623 
-628 AEDEAF
+628 EDEAF
-634 LNQFIGKKA
+634 LNQFVGKKA

-649 GIDALSGATMTSE
+649 GIDALTGATVTSE

-685 EEVPAAPAAE
+685 EEAPPAE
-695 ELTAAAAGFAGKDVG
+695 ELTAAAPGFVGKDVG

-728 TQQVPLVCDLCNSE
+728 TQQAPPVCDMCNSE

-768 FTSDGVI
+768 FTSEGVI

-790 AAAPAGEALTA
+790 VAAPAEEQTA

-834 PPAGDL
+834 PPMCDL
-840 CDSED
+840 CDTEA

-853 KGPFVLGEG
+853 KGPFVKGEG
-862 VDAVTGATFTSEG
+862 VDIVTGATFTSEG
-875 VVEALNKLFQ
+875 IIEALNKLFQ